1 MAALQVSFGPGEF
14 VEGYGQMLSWPCE
27 KKQTSIIGDDASAPS
42 RDEYNRVGE

>member
-1 MAALQVSFGPGEF
+1 MAARQVSFGKL
-14 VEGYGQMLSWPCE
+14 VEGYGQTLSWPGE